1 MKQTKFIL
9 PLLLSLCIGLFGWGI
24 SSAQDNLTESYLPDT
39 EGISFSYPTGWVTN
53 KQGSLVSVSNTQT
66 TIEFY
71 TPSLSQNSIGLANN
85 DLGKSIFSFLNI
97 LGIATTPDQ
106 PTQLTI
112 GQDTYIGTSILSNG
126 QIQYVFL
133 VHGNQLED
141 PGLVFVRVT
150 GSALD
155 LVGNPNEFLAII
167 KTFGTFVTPE
177 QLLAPDQNMLW
188 GDYQYITI
196 DNFADGDS
204 LVRIE
209 EDPNQINTNSASQPG
224 RPTSNTANT
233 APTTDVCNNVALEMA
248 FVGTAFSTVTNQP
261 LALLDDNA
269 NTGWSSDG
277 TDEELW
283 FDVVLNGIQTVTSI
297 EFNGYASSGTSANSI
312 NEFGLSRWVADTESF
327 ETILDITAL
336 MQPGYQIYTF
346 PPVTTDSLTFFLTT
360 NHGGVNFEV
369 ADIKVCT
376 DSASTGN
383 TAGRPTTS
391 TSTTTTNQTQ
401 PVAPTVPCTV
411 QAINTSAELRV
422 GPGTNRS
429 IILYLSPDDTFEV
442 IGTNTLEDGSRWW
455 RLDKAEAAPK
465 KAAQVNETWVSDAHM
480 TEFGDCDAVGAVA
493 APRIIRAPRPAP
505 QPNPA
510 TSSGGNTSGGNTS
523 APQPIPQEGSTD
535 QFINFYADPGYIF
548 EGECTTLHWLVQNVK
563 EVYFIDYNGSE
574 KRLTDP
580 TGSGSETDCPTV
592 PTGQTSLL
600 TYALRVVPLSGADV
614 YQYAEVTVD
623 ANFIDIGPCTP
634 TLPFLSDNGT
644 MDDRSVES
652 YGIVVKPC
660 GNNAVAIEIYV
671 GKGSGDMDPYLYVTD
686 TNGNY
691 YGEDNDSGAD
701 FDALL
706 NFCVFEKAT
715 IIIDV
720 SNAFTDGTGD
730 YYIQV
735 TTKEQFCG

>member
-1 MKQTKFIL
+1 MKSRILSTITLFSLAFALLIITPDYVSSQTSGCDPIFV
-9 PLLLSLCIGLFGWGI
+9 PLTYNQTI
-24 SSAQDNLTESYLPDT
+24 SDEINGQFW
-39 EGISFSYPTGWVTN
+39 SFSYCFNGNAGDIVNISMNATSGDLDTY
-53 KQGSLVSVSNTQT
+53 L
-66 TIEFY
+66 E
-71 TPSLSQNSIGLANN
+71 LSDSKRIKLIDNNNIDQNSKNSL
-85 DLGKSIFSFLNI
+85 
-97 LGIATTPDQ
+97 
-106 PTQLTI
+106 
-112 GQDTYIGTSILSNG
+112 
-126 QIQYVFL
+126 IQYTL
-133 VHGNQLED
+133 PTTGAYYISASRSD
-141 PGLVFVRVT
+141 GVT
-150 GSALD
+150 GTTS
-155 LVGNPNEFLAII
+155 GGF
-167 KTFGTFVTPE
+167 
-177 QLLAPDQNMLW
+177 
-188 GDYQYITI
+188 
-196 DNFADGDS
+196 S
-204 LVRIE
+204 L
-209 EDPNQINTNSASQPG
+209 TLNSSTSGSTQQG

-233 APTTDVCNNVALEMA
+233 APPTDVCNNVAKEMA
-248 FVGTAFSTVTNQP
+248 FVGAAFNAAYTEKP

-269 NTGWSSDG
+269 STGWSSDG
-277 TDEELW
+277 TTEELW
-283 FDVVLNGIQTVTSI
+283 FDVVLNGTQTVTSI
-297 EFNGYASSGTSANSI
+297 EFNGYAFSGTPANSV
-312 NEFGLSRWVADTESF
+312 NVLGLTRWSADTESF
-327 ETILDITAL
+327 ETILDITAS
-336 MQPGYQIYTF
+336 MQPGYQTYTF
-346 PPVTTDSLTFFLTT
+346 APVTTDSLTFFLTT
-360 NHGGVNFEV
+360 NHGGTNFEV

-376 DSASTGN
+376 DAVSTGN
-383 TAGRPTTS
+383 TAGRPTTN
-391 TSTTTTNQTQ
+391 TSTTTTNQTES
-401 PVAPTVPCTV
+401 VAPTIPCTV

-429 IILYLSPDDTFEV
+429 IILYLSPDDTFDV

-455 RLDKAEAAPK
+455 RLDKTKAAPK

-623 ANFIDIGPCTP
+623 ANFIDIGSCTP
-634 TLPFLSDNGT
+634 TLPFLSDGGT
-644 MDDRSVES
+644 IDDRTQDSYSIFVE
-652 YGIVVKPC
+652 PC
-660 GNNAVAIEIYV
+660 GEQAIIVEAYV
-671 GKGSGDMDPYLYVTD
+671 GKGGGDMDPYLVVTD

-715 IIIDV
+715 IVIEV
-720 SNAFTDGTGD
+720 SNAYTDGTGD

-735 TTKEQFCG
+735 TTQEGFCG